1 VTLLNNKKSKFLNI
15 GLEKILFEDHII
27 GIFDLDSITVKKD
40 SRDFINKAQKKGQI
54 EDLTTDLP
62 VTAIVCDGVDSKQNL
77 ILTSFSL
84 SALSGRMTKDFP

>member
-1 VTLLNNKKSKFLNI
+1 MTLLNKRNSKFLNI
-15 GLEKILFEDHII
+15 GLEKILLKENII

-40 SRDFINKAQKKGQI
+40 SRDFISKAQKQGQI

-62 VTAIVCDGVDSKQNL
+62 VTAIVCDQKGEKQKL

-84 SALSGRMTKDFP
+84 SALHSRMTKSFP